1 MLALER
7 ERAVSAWFRR
17 TGDLHPY
24 LTAVI
29 RLTAADWLL
38 ENDRPGEAAALLRW
52 HESVQFPAWRAA
64 RADATLQAR
73 VDSARSAWPISAE
86 WGKERGRIRPIAVN
100 ISALDVYLD
109 MDLLTKI
116 SERSRSCTYP
126 VRRKPGSQSL
136 PSSCL
141 PCCSQPA
148 LSDGVTRG

>member
-7 ERAVSAWFRR
+7 ERAESAWFRR

-86 WGKERGRIRPIAVN
+86 PARHCGLHSRA
-100 ISALDVYLD
+100 S
-109 MDLLTKI
+109 
-116 SERSRSCTYP
+116 SRSRSASGASMRWLHSDSPWAASPSVP
-126 VRRKPGSQSL
+126 VTAIRCPARAPARRSARPQG
-136 PSSCL
+136 
-141 PCCSQPA
+141 
-148 LSDGVTRG
+148 T